1 MSKFTELLEGHP
13 SAASGALGRLD
24 ARVAGLLD
32 RSRGIGLHPA
42 AAITIGGLVFIV
54 LTGWVNFQAAHG
66 FNFEYF
72 YLFGCAVVGWIGG
85 IRAGFVTVV
94 PPAILL
100 LTADLAKAAG
110 LPAWI
115 IACNAGIRFTAF
127 TVITWLSAEVGRST
141 RDLQREIEQRTARL
155 QHEVKEHK
163 QTAEMLTEAMEVF
176 KQVTEN
182 IADVFWV
189 TDPSKTQVEYVS
201 PEFEQLWG
209 RSGQTLY
216 VSPSVWIEGIHPD
229 DRERVTRAIF
239 SKQVSGEYD
248 EEYRVVRPDSS
259 IRWVHD
265 RAFPVRDQEGAVYR
279 LVGIAED
286 ITERKRTE
294 HLLQA
299 ERDVGIALGS
309 TSDLKFALE
318 RLLEV
323 AVQLDGIDCGGVYLA
338 DSETGELNLVAHRG
352 LSGSFIDR
360 ISRYRADAA
369 EVSLAKRGRTVYMRQ
384 DQIPRNLEV
393 LWGSEGLRA
402 LAVVPVQHQG
412 TVLGML
418 NLASYQ
424 NDEIFPRTRVGIEMI
439 ASQVAG
445 AIARI
450 RAEESLRRSETHVR
464 TIVNSAP
471 IALVATDSKGII
483 TFEDGQALAA
493 MGAQPGEHLRQ
504 SAEEVYS
511 DFPLIQQNI
520 RRGLAGEE
528 FSSLLEFDSTV
539 FECRYTPVRDK
550 DWQPTGLIAVAT
562 DVTERFRL
570 QREVLE
576 ISDREQAR
584 IGQDIHD
591 GLCQQLIGL
600 AICANSVEQSL
611 AAEQR
616 KETDTARKIGRLLD
630 EAITEAR
637 SVCQGL
643 YPIRLNNDGLPPA
656 LEELA
661 ATTTE
666 RHGIACQCDLHR
678 QTLACD
684 IATATHLYR
693 IAQEAINNA
702 VKYSGART
710 LKIHLSASPDQISL
724 EIRDDGQWLN
734 QKPTPRSGMGMHIM
748 DYRAQLIG
756 GTFQCEGSE
765 RGTVITCRVPRAR
778 RESDL

>member
-1 MSKFTELLEGHP
+1 MSKFTELLEVNT
-13 SAASGALGRLD
+13 ATASGAIGRLD
-24 ARVAGLLD
+24 ARIANLLN
-32 RSRGIGLHPA
+32 RSRSIGLHPTA
-42 AAITIGGLVFIV
+42 TIAIAGLLFIGVA
-54 LTGWVNFQAAHG
+54 GWANFQAARG

-72 YLFGCAVVGWIGG
+72 YLLGCAVVGWVGG
-85 IRAGFVTVV
+85 VRAGFVCVI
-94 PPAILL
+94 PAMVLML
-100 LTADLAKAAG
+100 SADLTKSG
-110 LPAWI
+110 LAAWI
-115 IACNAGIRFTAF
+115 IACNALVRLGAF
-127 TVITWLSAEVGRST
+127 AGITWLAAAVGRST
-141 RDLQREIEQRTARL
+141 RELHCEIEQRTARL
-155 QHEVKEHK
+155 QHEVREHK
-163 QTAEMLTEAMEVF
+163 QTAEMLSEAMEVF

-189 TDPSKTQVEYVS
+189 TDPSKTRVEYVS
-201 PEFEQLWG
+201 PEFEELWG
-209 RSGQTLY
+209 RACQTLY
-216 VSPSVWIEGIHPD
+216 VSPSVWIEGIHQD
-229 DRERVTRAIF
+229 DRERVTRAMF

-248 EEYRVVRPDSS
+248 EEYRVMRPDGSL
-259 IRWVHD
+259 RWVHD
-265 RAFPVRDQEGAVYR
+265 RAFPVRDEEGAIYR

-309 TSDLKFALE
+309 TSDLQFALE
-318 RLLEV
+318 RLLDV
-323 AVQLDGIDCGGVYLA
+323 AVQLEGIDCGGVYLA
-338 DSETGELNLVAHRG
+338 DTDTGELNLVAHRG
-352 LSGSFIDR
+352 LSGSFTAR

-369 EVSLAKRGRTVYMRQ
+369 EVRLAKRGRTVYMRQ

-418 NLASYQ
+418 NLASYRH
-424 NDEIFPRTRVGIEMI
+424 DEIFPRTRVGIEMI

-464 TIVNSAP
+464 TVVNSAP

-493 MGAQPGEHLRQ
+493 MGARPGEHLRQ
-504 SAEEVYS
+504 QADEVYS
-511 DFPLIQQNI
+511 GFPLILENI

-550 DWQPTGLIAVAT
+550 DRHPTGLIAVAT

-570 QREVLE
+570 QREILE

-600 AICANSVEQSL
+600 AICANSLEKSL
-611 AAEQR
+611 ASDQR
-616 KETDTARKIGRLLD
+616 KEVETARKISRLLD

-637 SVCQGL
+637 GVCQGL
-643 YPIRLNNDGLPPA
+643 YPIRLSNQGLPPA

-661 ATTTE
+661 TITTE
-666 RHGIACQCDLHR
+666 RHGIRCHCDVDNE
-678 QTLACD
+678 TLACD
-684 IATATHLYR
+684 MATATHLYR

-702 VKYSGART
+702 VKYSGARNLTVRLAAT
-710 LKIHLSASPDQISL
+710 LDEITL
-724 EIRDDGQWLN
+724 EIRDDGKWLN
-734 QKPTPRSGMGMHIM
+734 KKASPRSGMGMHIM

-756 GTFQCEGSE
+756 GTFRCEGSE
-765 RGTVITCRVPRAR
+765 RGTTVICHIPRTR
-778 RESDL
+778 HQSEV